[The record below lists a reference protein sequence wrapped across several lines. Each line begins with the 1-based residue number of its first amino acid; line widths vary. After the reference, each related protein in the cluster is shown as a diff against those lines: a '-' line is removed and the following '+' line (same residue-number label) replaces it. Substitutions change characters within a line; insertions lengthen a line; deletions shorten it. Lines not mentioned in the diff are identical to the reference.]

1 MRHLLLLNFIIFTS
15 TLFAQ
20 EISGDWYGDLKVNS
34 FKLRLILHVTETDS
48 GFVST
53 LDSPDQGM
61 KDLLMTTTLFNND
74 TLKIESNELKA
85 KFIGVLVDTLI
96 IGTFTQSGRDIPITL
111 SRKIQEETV
120 LIRPQEP
127 TDKPIYK
134 EIDVSF
140 KNKKDN
146 VTLAGT
152 LTLPK
157 GRGPFKTAI
166 LISGSGPQN
175 RDEEILG
182 HKPFLVIAD
191 YLTNNGIAV
200 LRYDDRGVGKSTGDF
215 SAATSLDFARDV
227 ECAIDFLKHTKRI
240 DRKNIGL
247 IGHSEGGLIAP
258 IVASNPE
265 NDVAFAILLAG
276 PGIRGL
282 DIIYAQQAL
291 IAKADG
297 KSEEEI
303 DKNGRLSREIFTYL
317 ENNQSNPDFNRLF
330 HAHID
335 SVITAENIEIPKG
348 MQQLDFV
355 KSQVAAVSNP
365 WMKFF
370 LFYDPKES
378 LEQVKCPVLALNG
391 SKDLQVPAKEN
402 LSAIKEYV
410 SSNGNKNVTI
420 IELGGLNHL
429 FQTAGTGS
437 PTEYAEISETFSA
450 DALLIM
456 TDWLLQWNVNK

>member
-1 MRHLLLLNFIIFTS
+1 MKHILLLSLVALTS

-20 EISGDWYGDLKVNS
+20 EISGDWYGTLKVSS
-34 FKLRLILHVTETDS
+34 FKLRLVLHVTETDS

-53 LDSPDQGM
+53 LDSPDQGS
-61 KDLLMTTTLFNND
+61 KDIPMTSTYFSND
-74 TLKIESNELKA
+74 TLKIESIEMKA
-85 KFIGVLVDTLI
+85 KFIGVLADSLL
-96 IGTFTQSGRDIPITL
+96 IGTFTQAGRDIPITL
-111 SRKIQEETV
+111 SRKTIEETAI
-120 LIRPQEP
+120 IRPQEP
-127 TDKPIYK
+127 TGKPIYK

-191 YLTNNGIAV
+191 YLTKNGITV

-215 SAATSLDFARDV
+215 TAATSLDFARDV

-258 IVASNPE
+258 IVAAKPE
-265 NDVAFAILLAG
+265 NDVAFVILLAG

-291 IAKADG
+291 IARADSV
-297 KSEEEI
+297 SEEEI
-303 DKNGRLSREIFTYL
+303 SKNKRLSREIFTYL

-335 SVITAENIEIPKG
+335 SVITADSVEIPKG
-348 MQQLDFV
+348 VQKLDFV

-378 LEQVKCPVLALNG
+378 LEKVKCPVLAING

-402 LSAIKEYV
+402 LNAIKEYV
-410 SSNGNKNVTI
+410 TSNGNKNVTI

-429 FQTAGTGS
+429 FQTASTGS
-437 PTEYAEISETFSA
+437 PSEYAGISETFSA